1 MPFVLSAGGV
11 LMGASV
17 MLSIAFFFYGLNV
30 LYLIKRSGEYRE
42 PPRSGLAE
50 KPAVAVHLPIYN
62 ELYVVGRL
70 LRACARMAD
79 NYGKELVS
87 IYVIDDSDDETVQE
101 VDRLSLELASAGYR
115 IRVMRRGTRAGYKA
129 GALQAALEKTREEY
143 IAIFDADFV
152 PQPDFIEST
161 LPHMLEDR
169 KVGFVQCRWAHVDR
183 GYNPITSSLAIGVDA
198 HFIVEQRGRS
208 GGGYMIN
215 FNGSAGL
222 LRRRAIVDAGGW
234 DPDTLAEDLD
244 LSYRMQLIG
253 YRGIYLNGVEVPG
266 ELPPTVVGL
275 KRQQGRWA
283 RGSLQTAKKLLGRIG
298 SARSLT
304 LGQKVEA
311 AAHLTY
317 YLVHPLMVASF
328 VLALTA
334 TFMNVDVISYSVK
347 AGFPTISFL
356 GSQTAL
362 GIVFVSMEIA
372 PWVVFSALVAAS
384 TVAVLLYC
392 IVAMRAQGHG
402 VLRNA
407 WQLLFLVLLGYGISI
422 SNSVQALAGI
432 FSESVGTF
440 HRTPKY
446 AVVSKSETWRGKKY
460 QIPLGGVALLESL
473 AVIAALTA
481 TLYAFK
487 TGNFGI
493 MPIIVVY
500 LAGYACVLSLT
511 LHQAA
516 IGRSNVESRQSL
528 ATSLAPDNPV
538 DVSGNP
544 RNEQKLANYRMKG
557 LEGIRAGTDVEC
569 VDCKNRYA

>member
-1 MPFVLSAGGV
+1 MPFVLTAGGV

-17 MLSIAFFFYGLNV
+17 MLSVAFFFYGLNV

-42 PPRSGLAE
+42 PRKGRLAQR
-50 KPAVAVHLPIYN
+50 PAVAVHLPIYN
-62 ELYVVGRL
+62 ELYVVARL

-79 NYGKELVS
+79 SYGKDLVS
-87 IYVIDDSDDETVQE
+87 ICVIDDSDDETVQE
-101 VDRLSLELASAGYR
+101 VDRLSLELAASGYR
-115 IRVMRRGTRAGYKA
+115 VTVIRRGTRAGYKA
-129 GALQAALEKTREEY
+129 GALQAALERTKEEY

-152 PQPDFIEST
+152 PPPDFIEST
-161 LPHMLEDR
+161 LPYVVEDK
-169 KVGFVQCRWAHVDR
+169 KVGFVQCRWAHIDR
-183 GYNPITSSLAIGVDA
+183 SYNPITSSLAIGVDA

-222 LRRRAIVDAGGW
+222 LRRRAILDAGGW

-283 RGSLQTAKKLLGRIG
+283 RGSLQTAKKLLGRI
-298 SARSLT
+298 AHAKRLT
-304 LGQKVEA
+304 LGQKFEA

-328 VLALTA
+328 MLALIA

-356 GSQTAL
+356 SKQTAL
-362 GIVFVSMEIA
+362 GIVFVSIEVA
-372 PWVVFSALVAAS
+372 PWVIFSVLVAAS

-392 IVAMRAQGHG
+392 VVAMRAQGQG

-432 FSESVGTF
+432 FSRSVGTF

-446 AVVSKSETWRGKKY
+446 AVVSRSETWRGKKY
-460 QIPLGGVALLESL
+460 QIPLGGVALLESS
-473 AVIAALTA
+473 AVAAALAA
-481 TLYAFK
+481 TIYALK

-493 MPIIVVY
+493 MPILLVY
-500 LAGYACVLSLT
+500 LAGYTCVLSLT
-511 LHQAA
+511 LHQA
-516 IGRSNVESRQSL
+516 IGVRGRAEARLSEAAGL
-528 ATSLAPDNPV
+528 AFDDPV
-538 DVSGNP
+538 DVTGYP
-544 RNEQKLANYRMKG
+544 RYEQ
-557 LEGIRAGTDVEC
+557 
-569 VDCKNRYA
+569 